1 MKIWQK
7 EHYINSSVEI
17 TLQMFPTQALVG
29 NEKHYQEEEENIIQ
43 SRIFNVL
50 TITFSR
56 CKA

>member
-29 NEKHYQEEEENIIQ
+29 NEKHYHEEENIIQ

>member
-1 MKIWQK
+1 
-7 EHYINSSVEI
+7 
-17 TLQMFPTQALVG
+17 MFPTQALVG
-29 NEKHYQEEEENIIQ
+29 NEKHYQEEENIIQ

>member
-1 MKIWQK
+1 
-7 EHYINSSVEI
+7 
-17 TLQMFPTQALVG
+17 MFPTQALVG
-29 NEKHYQEEEENIIQ
+29 NEKHQEEENIIQ

>member
-29 NEKHYQEEEENIIQ
+29 NEKHQEEENIIQ